1 MNDKEPFYKNAR
13 VILFIAVILGSLVAI
28 MPSYSDGKFQTNLK
42 YGLDLEGGSWL
53 QLQLQ
58 GVVAQVDADEG
69 KIIQAEFGRL
79 LNDPAIRL
87 DEVAEESVTFTTS
100 KDTDKKTIDAFGY
113 GISTVSKGAD
123 GGTRI
128 TLQTNKVYL
137 IKRYLENSL
146 NAEVIPIKGGRV
158 ITVEIRKAVTQE
170 DVENILKQVDG
181 EVIPPFIVG
190 VSAETSDLTKKI
202 LEAKLNTAGF
212 KEIPIRT
219 VGNNYI
225 MVDLAG
231 IDMTT
236 AREIAAKPGKFEIRM
251 QVHKNE
257 TVHVLYGTEIRKVDP
272 IQKESVR
279 VAGASERVEKWGVPF
294 ELSDE
299 GAQALRDA
307 AIQYGAVTNPEA
319 HYLSMYLDEKLV
331 FDAPLDRELAKNIKS
346 VPVKTLVATTGQG
359 EEGQRRARELQIHLS
374 AGALPVNVE
383 VIRSGQVSA
392 DLGEKFKEQVA
403 IAGIIAL
410 ITVAFAIY
418 FRYRQPNIIIPMLAT
433 SFSEVLIILG
443 FTAVVGFQ
451 LDLPTITGIIAVI
464 GTGVDH
470 LIIITDEVL
479 AGGSMPPDKVYRSRL
494 AKAFTII
501 MAAAATVVI
510 AMSPLLVLG
519 FGALKGF
526 AVITIVGVLIGV
538 GIARPAYAVIIQGML
553 VETSDKKFVDE
564 D

>member
-1 MNDKEPFYKNAR
+1 MNDEEPFYKNPR
-13 VILFIAVILGSLVAI
+13 ILLFIVLLIGSIIAI

-42 YGLDLEGGSWL
+42 YGLDLEGGTWL

-69 KIIQAEFGRL
+69 KIILAEFGRI

-87 DEVAEESVTFTTS
+87 DEVAAESVTFTTS
-100 KDTDKKTIDAFGY
+100 KDTDKKTIDALGY
-113 GISTVSKGAD
+113 GTSTVSKNAD

-128 TLQTNKVYL
+128 TIQTNKAYL
-137 IKRYLENSL
+137 ITKYLANNL
-146 NAEVIPIKGGRV
+146 NAEVVPIQGRL
-158 ITVEIRKAVTQE
+158 ITVEIRKAVTE
-170 DVENILKQVDG
+170 DEVNSILKQVDG
-181 EVIPPFIVG
+181 KVIPPFKTG
-190 VSAETSDLTKKI
+190 VSAQTRDLTKTI
-202 LEAKLNTAGF
+202 LEDKLNTAGF

-219 VGNNYI
+219 VGDNYI
-225 MVDLAG
+225 LVDLAG
-231 IDMTT
+231 MDMTT
-236 AREIAAKPGKFEIRM
+236 ARDIAAKPGKFEIRI
-251 QVHKNE
+251 QVQGNE
-257 TVHVLYGTEIRKVDP
+257 TAHVLYGTDINKVDP

-279 VAGASERVEKWGVPF
+279 AAGGQVEKWGVPF
-294 ELSDE
+294 ELSDD

-319 HYLSMYLDEKLV
+319 HQLSMYLDENLV
-331 FDAPLDRELAKNIKS
+331 FDAPLDPQLAKNIKS

-359 EEGQRRARELQIHLS
+359 DEGQKKARELQVHLS

-383 VIRSGQVSA
+383 VVGSGQVSA
-392 DLGEKFKEQVA
+392 DLGAKFKEQLV

-410 ITVAFAIY
+410 ITVAFVVY
-418 FRYRQPNIIIPMLAT
+418 LRYRQPNIIIPMLTT
-433 SFSEVLIILG
+433 SFSEVIIILG

-479 AGGSMPPDKVYRSRL
+479 AGGALPPDKVYKSRL
-494 AKAFTII
+494 TKAFAII
-501 MAAAATVVI
+501 MAAAATVII
-510 AMSPLLVLG
+510 AMSPLLIMG

-526 AVITIVGVLIGV
+526 AIITLIGVLIGV
-538 GIARPAYAVIIQGML
+538 GVARPAYAVIIQSLL
-553 VETSDKKFVDE
+553 VETSDRKFAQE

>member
-1 MNDKEPFYKNAR
+1 MNEQEPFYKNAR
-13 VILFIAVILGSLVAI
+13 VILLIAVVLGSLVVI
-28 MPSYSDGKFQTNLK
+28 MPSYSNGEFHTNLK

-69 KIIQAEFGRL
+69 KIIQADFGRL
-79 LNDPAIRL
+79 LNDPAIRI
-87 DEVAEESVTFTTS
+87 DEVAAESVTFTTS
-100 KDTDKKTIDAFGY
+100 KDTDKKTIDALGY
-113 GISTVSKGAD
+113 GISTISKGAD

-128 TLQTNKVYL
+128 TLQTNKEYL
-137 IKRYLENSL
+137 IRKYLENSL
-146 NAEVIPIKGGRV
+146 NAEVLPITGRF

-170 DVENILKQVDG
+170 EVENSLKLVDG
-181 EVIPPFIVG
+181 KVIPPFRVG

-202 LEAKLNTAGF
+202 LEDKLNTAGF

-219 VGNNYI
+219 VGDNYI

-231 IDMTT
+231 MDMTT
-236 AREIAAKPGKFEIRM
+236 ARDIAAKPGKFEIKI
-251 QVHKNE
+251 QVQGNE
-257 TVHVLYGTEIRKVDP
+257 TAHVLYGTEISKVDP
-272 IQKESVR
+272 IQMESVR
-279 VAGASERVEKWGVPF
+279 VAGATEKVDKWGVPF

-307 AIQYGAVTNPEA
+307 AIQYGAVTNPES
-319 HYLSMYLDEKLV
+319 HYLSMYLDGKLV

-346 VPVKTLVATTGQG
+346 VPVKTLVASTGQG
-359 EEGQRRARELQIHLS
+359 DDGQKKARQLQIHLS
-374 AGALPVNVE
+374 SGALPVNV
-383 VIRSGQVSA
+383 VVVGSGQVSA
-392 DLGEKFKEQVA
+392 DLGEKFKEQVV

-410 ITVAFAIY
+410 FTVAFVIY

-443 FTAVVGFQ
+443 FTALVGFQ

-479 AGGSMPPDKVYRSRL
+479 AGGAMPPDKVYKSRL
-494 AKAFTII
+494 TKAFAII

-510 AMSPLLVLG
+510 AMSPLLIMG

-526 AVITIVGVLIGV
+526 AVITIIGVLIGV
-538 GIARPAYAVIIQGML
+538 GIARPAYAIIIQGLL
-553 VETSDKKFVDE
+553 VESSDKKFADE

>member
-1 MNDKEPFYKNAR
+1 MNEEEPFYKNLQ
-13 VILFIAVILGSLVAI
+13 VVLFIAVILGSLIAI
-28 MPSYSDGKFQTNLK
+28 MPSYSDGKFNTNLK

-58 GVVAQVDADEG
+58 GVVVQVDADEG

-79 LNDPAIRL
+79 FNDPAIRL

-100 KDTDKKTIDAFGY
+100 KDIDKKTIDAYGFGL
-113 GISTVSKGAD
+113 STVTKAAD

-128 TLQTNKVYL
+128 TLQTNKMFL
-137 IKRYLENSL
+137 IKKYLENNL
-146 NAEVIPIKGGRV
+146 NAEVVPIKGRF
-158 ITVEIRKAVTQE
+158 ITVEIRKAVTQDE
-170 DVENILKQVDG
+170 VEKLLEKVSGKI
-181 EVIPPFIVG
+181 IPPFKEG
-190 VSAETSDLTKKI
+190 VSAETRDLTKKI
-202 LEAKLNTAGF
+202 LEDKINTAGF

-219 VGNNYI
+219 VGDNYI
-225 MVDLAG
+225 MIDLAG
-231 IDMTT
+231 MDMAT
-236 AREIAAKPGKFEIRM
+236 AREIAAKPGKFEIRI
-251 QVHKNE
+251 QVQKNE

-279 VAGASERVEKWGVPF
+279 VAGATENVDKWGVPF

-307 AIQYGAVTNPEA
+307 AIQYGAVTNPES

-346 VPVKTLVATTGQG
+346 VPVKTLVASTGQG
-359 EEGQRRARELQIHLS
+359 DEGQRKARELQIHLS

-383 VIRSGQVSA
+383 VVGSGQVSA

-410 ITVAFAIY
+410 VTVAFVIY

-443 FTAVVGFQ
+443 FTAIVGFQ

-479 AGGSMPPDKVYRSRL
+479 AGGAMPPDKVYKSRL
-494 AKAFTII
+494 TKAFGII
-501 MAAAATVVI
+501 IAAAATVVI
-510 AMSPLLVLG
+510 AMSPLLIMG

-526 AVITIVGVLIGV
+526 AVITIIGVLIGV

-553 VETSDKKFVDE
+553 VETSDEKFVDE

>member
-1 MNDKEPFYKNAR
+1 MNEQEPFYKNAR
-13 VILFIAVILGSLVAI
+13 VILFIAVILGSLIVI
-28 MPSYSDGKFQTNLK
+28 MPSYSDGKFDTNLK

-69 KIIQAEFGRL
+69 KIIQADFGRL

-87 DEVAEESVTFTTS
+87 DEVAEGSVTFTTS
-100 KDTDKKTIDAFGY
+100 KDTDKKTIDAMGY
-113 GISTVSKGAD
+113 GSSTVSKGSD

-128 TLQTNKVYL
+128 TLQTSKEYL
-137 IKRYLENSL
+137 IKKYLENNL
-146 NAEVIPIKGGRV
+146 NAEVIPITGRF

-170 DVENILKQVDG
+170 ELEDSLKQVG
-181 EVIPPFIVG
+181 GKVIPPFKVG
-190 VSAETSDLTKKI
+190 VSAETLELTKKI
-202 LEAKLNTAGF
+202 LEDKLNTAGF

-219 VGNNYI
+219 VGDNYI

-231 IDMTT
+231 MDMTT
-236 AREIAAKPGKFEIRM
+236 AREIAAKPGKFEIRI
-251 QVHKNE
+251 QVQGNE

-279 VAGASERVEKWGVPF
+279 VPGSSEKAETWGVPF

-319 HYLSMYLDEKLV
+319 HYLSMYLDDKLV
-331 FDAPLDRELAKNIKS
+331 FDAALARELAKNIKS
-346 VPVKTLVATTGQG
+346 VPVKNLVANTGQG
-359 EEGQRRARELQIHLS
+359 AEGERKARELQIHLS

-383 VIRSGQVSA
+383 VIGSGQVSA
-392 DLGEKFKEQVA
+392 ELGEKFKEQVVF
-403 IAGIIAL
+403 AGIIAL
-410 ITVAFAIY
+410 IIVAFAIY

-479 AGGSMPPDKVYRSRL
+479 AGGSMPPDKVYKSRL
-494 AKAFTII
+494 TKAFAII
-501 MAAAATVVI
+501 MAAAATVII
-510 AMSPLLVLG
+510 AMSPLLIMG
-519 FGALKGF
+519 FGALRGF
-526 AVITIVGVLIGV
+526 AIITIVGVLIGV
-538 GIARPAYAVIIQGML
+538 VIARPAYAIIIQGLL
-553 VETSDKKFVDE
+553 VETSDKKFADE

>member
-1 MNDKEPFYKNAR
+1 MNEEEPFYKNAR
-13 VILFIAVILGSLVAI
+13 VVLFIAVILGSIVAI
-28 MPSYSDGKFQTNLK
+28 MPSYSDGKFNTNLK

-79 LNDPAIRL
+79 FNDPAIRL

-100 KDTDKKTIDAFGY
+100 KDIDKKTIDALGY
-113 GISTVSKGAD
+113 GVSTVTKGAE

-137 IKRYLENSL
+137 IKKYLENSL
-146 NAEVIPIKGGRV
+146 NAEVIPITGSV
-158 ITVEIRKAVTQE
+158 IMFEIRKAVTQE
-170 DVENILKQVDG
+170 ELENTLKQVDG
-181 EVIPPFIVG
+181 KVTKFKEG
-190 VSAETSDLTKKI
+190 VSSETRDLTKKI
-202 LEAKLNTAGF
+202 LEDKLNTAGF

-219 VGNNYI
+219 VGDNYI

-231 IDMTT
+231 MDMTT
-236 AREIAAKPGKFEIRM
+236 AREIAAKPGKFEIRI
-251 QVHKNE
+251 QVQKNE
-257 TVHVLYGTEIRKVDP
+257 TVHVLYGTEIKKVDP

-279 VAGASERVEKWGVPF
+279 VAGATEKVDKWGVPF

-307 AIQYGAVTNPEA
+307 AIQYGAVTNPES

-346 VPVKTLVATTGQG
+346 VPVKTLVASTGQG
-359 EEGQRRARELQIHLS
+359 DEGQRKARELQIHLS

-383 VIRSGQVSA
+383 VVGSGQVSA

-410 ITVAFAIY
+410 VTVAFAIY

-443 FTAVVGFQ
+443 FTAIVGFQ

-479 AGGSMPPDKVYRSRL
+479 AGGAMPPDKVYRSRL
-494 AKAFTII
+494 TKAFAII

-510 AMSPLLVLG
+510 AMSPLLIMG

-526 AVITIVGVLIGV
+526 AVITIIGVLIGV
-538 GIARPAYAVIIQGML
+538 GIARPAYAVIIQGLL
-553 VETSDKKFVDE
+553 VETSDKKFIDE

>member
-1 MNDKEPFYKNAR
+1 MNEQEPFYKNAR
-13 VILFIAVILGSLVAI
+13 VILFIAVILGSLIVI
-28 MPSYSDGKFQTNLK
+28 MPSYSDGKFDTNLK

-69 KIIQAEFGRL
+69 KIIQADFGRL

-87 DEVAEESVTFTTS
+87 DEVAEGSVTFTTS
-100 KDTDKKTIDAFGY
+100 KDTDKKTIDAMGY

-128 TLQTNKVYL
+128 TLQTSKEYL
-137 IKRYLENSL
+137 IKKYLENNL
-146 NAEVIPIKGGRV
+146 NAEVIPITGRF
-158 ITVEIRKAVTQE
+158 ITVEIRKAITQE
-170 DVENILKQVDG
+170 ELEDSLKQVG
-181 EVIPPFIVG
+181 GKVIPPFRVG
-190 VSAETSDLTKKI
+190 VSVETLELTKKI
-202 LEAKLNTAGF
+202 LEDKLNTAGF

-219 VGNNYI
+219 VGDNYI

-231 IDMTT
+231 MDMTT
-236 AREIAAKPGKFEIRM
+236 AREIAAKPGKFEIRI
-251 QVHKNE
+251 QVQGND

-279 VAGASERVEKWGVPF
+279 VAGSSEKAETWGVPF
-294 ELSDE
+294 ELSDA

-319 HYLSMYLDEKLV
+319 HYLSMYLDDKLV
-331 FDAPLDRELAKNIKS
+331 FDAALARDLAKNIQS
-346 VPVKTLVATTGQG
+346 VPVKTLIANTGQG
-359 EEGQRRARELQIHLS
+359 AEGEKKARELQIHLS

-383 VIRSGQVSA
+383 VIGSGQVSA
-392 DLGEKFKEQVA
+392 ELGEKFKEQVVL
-403 IAGIIAL
+403 AGIIAL
-410 ITVAFAIY
+410 IIVAFAIY
-418 FRYRQPNIIIPMLAT
+418 LRYRQPNIIIPMLAT

-443 FTAVVGFQ
+443 FTAIVGFQ

-464 GTGVDH
+464 GTGIDH

-479 AGGSMPPDKVYRSRL
+479 AGGAMPPDKVYKSRL
-494 AKAFTII
+494 TKAFAII
-501 MAAAATVVI
+501 MAAAATVII
-510 AMSPLLVLG
+510 AMSPLLIMG

-526 AVITIVGVLIGV
+526 AIITIVGVLIGV
-538 GIARPAYAVIIQGML
+538 VIARPAYAVIIQGLL
-553 VETSDKKFVDE
+553 VETSNEKFADE

>member
-1 MNDKEPFYKNAR
+1 MNDEEPFYKNAR

-42 YGLDLEGGSWL
+42 YGLDLEGGTWL

-58 GVVAQVDADEG
+58 GVVAQVDADKG
-69 KIIQAEFGRL
+69 KIIQVEFGRL
-79 LNDPAIRL
+79 LNDSSIRI
-87 DEVAEESVTFTTS
+87 EEDTIDSITFTTS
-100 KDTDKKTIDAFGY
+100 SDTDKKTIDGFGF
-113 GISTVSKGAD
+113 GISNVLKNEQ

-128 TLQTNKVYL
+128 TLQTSKEFL
-137 IKRYLENSL
+137 IKKYLENRL
-146 NAEVIPIKGGRV
+146 NAEVLPIPGRV
-158 ITVEIRKAVTQE
+158 ITVEIRKAVTKADLE
-170 DVENILKQVDG
+170 DALKQVDG
-181 EVIPPFIVG
+181 KVGPTFKEG
-190 VSAETSDLTKKI
+190 VSAETRDLTKKI
-202 LEAKLNTAGF
+202 LEDKLNTAGF

-219 VGNNYI
+219 VGDNYI
-225 MVDLAG
+225 LIDLAG
-231 IDMTT
+231 MDMTT
-236 AREIAAKPGKFEIRM
+236 ARDIAAKPGKFEIRI
-251 QVHKNE
+251 QVQGND
-257 TVHVLYGTEIRKVDP
+257 TVHVLYGSEIRKVDP

-279 VAGASERVEKWGVPF
+279 VSGSSNAETWGVPF

-319 HYLSMYLDEKLV
+319 HYLSMYLDDNLV
-331 FDAPLDRELAKNIKS
+331 FDAALARDLAKNIKN
-346 VPVKTLVATTGQG
+346 VPVKSLVANTGQG
-359 EEGQRRARELQIHLS
+359 AEGEKKARELQIHLS

-383 VIRSGQVSA
+383 VVGSGQVSA
-392 DLGEKFKEQVA
+392 DLGEKFKEQVV

-410 ITVAFAIY
+410 LTVAFVIY

-443 FTAVVGFQ
+443 FTAIVGFQ

-479 AGGSMPPDKVYRSRL
+479 AGGAMPPDKVYKSRL
-494 AKAFTII
+494 TKAFAII

-510 AMSPLLVLG
+510 AMSPLLIMG

-526 AVITIVGVLIGV
+526 AVITIIGVLIGV
-538 GIARPAYAVIIQGML
+538 GIARPAYAVIIQGLL
-553 VETSDKKFVDE
+553 VETSDKKFADE

>member
-1 MNDKEPFYKNAR
+1 MNEQEPFYKNVR
-13 VILFIAVILGSLVAI
+13 VILLIAVVLGSLAVI
-28 MPSYSDGKFQTNLK
+28 MPSYSNGEFHTNLK

-58 GVVAQVDADEG
+58 GVVAQVDADER
-69 KIIQAEFGRL
+69 KIIQADFGRL
-79 LNDPAIRL
+79 LNDPAIKI
-87 DEVAEESVTFTTS
+87 DEIAVESVTFTTS
-100 KDTDKKTIDAFGY
+100 KDTDKKTIDALGY
-113 GISTVSKGAD
+113 GVSTVTKVAE
-123 GGTRI
+123 GGNRI
-128 TLQTNKVYL
+128 TLQTNKEYL
-137 IKRYLENSL
+137 IKKYLENSL
-146 NAEVIPIKGGRV
+146 NAEVLPIKGRF

-170 DVENILKQVDG
+170 EVENSLRQVDG
-181 EVIPPFIVG
+181 KVIPPFRVG

-202 LEAKLNTAGF
+202 LEDKLNTAGF
-212 KEIPIRT
+212 KEIPIRI
-219 VGNNYI
+219 VGDNYI

-231 IDMTT
+231 MDMTT
-236 AREIAAKPGKFEIRM
+236 ARDIAAKPGKFEIKI
-251 QVHKNE
+251 QVQGNE
-257 TVHVLYGTEIRKVDP
+257 TAHVLYGNEISKVDP
-272 IQKESVR
+272 IQMESVR
-279 VAGASERVEKWGVPF
+279 VAGATEKVDKWGVPF

-299 GAQALRDA
+299 GARALRDA
-307 AIQYGAVTNPEA
+307 AIQYGAVTNPES

-331 FDAPLDRELAKNIKS
+331 FDAPLDRELAKNIKN
-346 VPVKTLVATTGQG
+346 VPVKTLVASTGQG
-359 EEGQRRARELQIHLS
+359 DEGQKKARELQIHLS
-374 AGALPVNVE
+374 SGALPVNV
-383 VIRSGQVSA
+383 VVVGSGQVSA
-392 DLGEKFKEQVA
+392 DLGEKFKEQVV

-410 ITVAFAIY
+410 FTVAFVIY

-479 AGGSMPPDKVYRSRL
+479 AGGAMPPDKVYKSRL
-494 AKAFTII
+494 TKAFAII

-510 AMSPLLVLG
+510 AMSPLLIMG

-526 AVITIVGVLIGV
+526 AVITIIGVLIGV
-538 GIARPAYAVIIQGML
+538 GIARPAYAIIIQGLL
-553 VETSDKKFVDE
+553 VESPDKKFADE

>member
-1 MNDKEPFYKNAR
+1 MNEQEPFYKNAR
-13 VILFIAVILGSLVAI
+13 VILFIAVILGSLIVI
-28 MPSYSDGKFQTNLK
+28 MPSYSDGKFDTNLK

-69 KIIQAEFGRL
+69 KIIQADFGRL

-87 DEVAEESVTFTTS
+87 DEVAEGSVTFTTS
-100 KDTDKKTIDAFGY
+100 KDTDKKTIDAMGY

-128 TLQTNKVYL
+128 TLQTSKEYL
-137 IKRYLENSL
+137 IKKYLENNL
-146 NAEVIPIKGGRV
+146 NAEVIPITGRF
-158 ITVEIRKAVTQE
+158 ITVEIRKAITQE
-170 DVENILKQVDG
+170 ELEDSLKQVG
-181 EVIPPFIVG
+181 GKVIPPFRVG
-190 VSAETSDLTKKI
+190 VSAETLELTKKI
-202 LEAKLNTAGF
+202 LEDKLNTAGF

-219 VGNNYI
+219 VGDNYI

-231 IDMTT
+231 MDMTT
-236 AREIAAKPGKFEIRM
+236 AREIAAKPGKFEIRI
-251 QVHKNE
+251 QVQGNE
-257 TVHVLYGTEIRKVDP
+257 TVHVLYGTDIRNVDP

-279 VAGASERVEKWGVPF
+279 VPGSSEKAETWGVPF

-319 HYLSMYLDEKLV
+319 HYLSMYLDDKLV
-331 FDAPLDRELAKNIKS
+331 FDAALARDLAKNIKS
-346 VPVKTLVATTGQG
+346 VPVKNLVANTGQG
-359 EEGQRRARELQIHLS
+359 AEGERKARELHIHLS

-383 VIRSGQVSA
+383 VIGSGQVSA
-392 DLGEKFKEQVA
+392 ELGEKFKEQVVF
-403 IAGIIAL
+403 AGIIAL
-410 ITVAFAIY
+410 IIVAFTIY

-464 GTGVDH
+464 GTGIDH

-479 AGGSMPPDKVYRSRL
+479 AGGSMPPDKVYKSRL
-494 AKAFTII
+494 TKAFAII
-501 MAAAATVVI
+501 MAAAATVII
-510 AMSPLLVLG
+510 AMSPLLIMG
-519 FGALKGF
+519 FGALRGF
-526 AVITIVGVLIGV
+526 AIITIVGVLIGV
-538 GIARPAYAVIIQGML
+538 GIARPAYALIIQGLL
-553 VETSDKKFVDE
+553 VETSDKKFADE

>member
-1 MNDKEPFYKNAR
+1 MNDQEPFYKNAR

-28 MPSYSDGKFQTNLK
+28 MPSYSNGEFQTHLK

-69 KIIQAEFGRL
+69 KLIQADFGRL
-79 LNDPAIRL
+79 LNDPAIRI
-87 DEVAEESVTFTTS
+87 DEVAEGSVTFTTS
-100 KDTDKKTIDAFGY
+100 KDTDKKTIDAMGY
-113 GISTVSKGAD
+113 GTSTVSKGAD

-128 TLQTNKVYL
+128 TLQTKKEYL
-137 IKRYLENSL
+137 IKKYLENSL
-146 NAEVIPIKGGRV
+146 NAEVVLITGRF
-158 ITVEIRKAVTQE
+158 ITVEIRKAVTQDE
-170 DVENILKQVDG
+170 VENSLKQVDG
-181 EVIPPFIVG
+181 KVIPPFRVG

-202 LEAKLNTAGF
+202 LEDKLNTAGF

-219 VGNNYI
+219 VGDNYI

-231 IDMTT
+231 MDMTT
-236 AREIAAKPGKFEIRM
+236 AREIAAKPGKFEIRI
-251 QVHKNE
+251 QVQKNE
-257 TVHVLYGTEIRKVDP
+257 TVHVLYGNEIKNVDP

-279 VAGASERVEKWGVPF
+279 VAGASEKVEKWGVPF

-359 EEGQRRARELQIHLS
+359 EEGQRKARELQIHLS
-374 AGALPVNVE
+374 AGTLPVNVE
-383 VIRSGQVSA
+383 VVGSGQVSA
-392 DLGEKFKEQVA
+392 DLGEKFKEQVV

-410 ITVAFAIY
+410 IIVAFAIY
-418 FRYRQPNIIIPMLAT
+418 FRYRQPNIIIPMLVT

-443 FTAVVGFQ
+443 FTAIVGFQ

-479 AGGSMPPDKVYRSRL
+479 AGGAMPPDKVYKSRL
-494 AKAFTII
+494 TKAFAII

-510 AMSPLLVLG
+510 AMSPLLIMG

-526 AVITIVGVLIGV
+526 AVITIIGVLIGV

-553 VETSDKKFVDE
+553 IETSDKKFVDE

>member
-1 MNDKEPFYKNAR
+1 MNDQEPFYKNVR
-13 VILFIAVILGSLVAI
+13 VILFIAVILGSIVAI

-69 KIIQAEFGRL
+69 KIIQADFGRL

-87 DEVAEESVTFTTS
+87 DEVAVESVSFTTS
-100 KDTDKKTIDAFGY
+100 MDTDKKTIDALGY
-113 GISTVSKGAD
+113 GVSTVTKGAE

-128 TLQTNKVYL
+128 TLQKNKENL
-137 IKRYLENSL
+137 IKKYLENSL
-146 NAEVIPIKGGRV
+146 NAEVVPITGNV
-158 ITVEIRKAVTQE
+158 IMFEIRKAVTQE
-170 DVENILKQVDG
+170 ELENTLKLVDG
-181 EVIPPFIVG
+181 KVTKFREG
-190 VSAETSDLTKKI
+190 VSSETIDLTKKI
-202 LEAKLNTAGF
+202 LEDKLNTAGF

-219 VGNNYI
+219 VGDNYI

-231 IDMTT
+231 MDMSS
-236 AREIAAKPGKFEIRM
+236 ARDIAAKPGKFEIRI
-251 QVHKNE
+251 QVQGNE

-272 IQKESVR
+272 IQKESVS
-279 VAGASERVEKWGVPF
+279 VAGATEKVEKWGVPF

-307 AIQYGAVTNPEA
+307 AIQYGAVTNPES

-346 VPVKTLVATTGQG
+346 VPVNTFVATTGQG
-359 EEGQRRARELQIHLS
+359 EEGQKKARELQIHLS

-383 VIRSGQVSA
+383 VIGSGQVSA
-392 DLGEKFKEQVA
+392 DLGEKFKEQVV

-410 ITVAFAIY
+410 IIVAFAIY

-479 AGGSMPPDKVYRSRL
+479 AGGAMPPDKVYKSRL
-494 AKAFTII
+494 TKAFAII
-501 MAAAATVVI
+501 MAAAATVII
-510 AMSPLLVLG
+510 AMSPLLIMG

-526 AVITIVGVLIGV
+526 AIITIIGVLIGV
-538 GIARPAYAVIIQGML
+538 GIARPAYAMIIQGLL
-553 VETSDKKFVDE
+553 VETFDEKFADE

>member
-1 MNDKEPFYKNAR
+1 MNEEEPFYKNPR
-13 VILFIAVILGSLVAI
+13 VVLFIAVIFGSLIVI
-28 MPSYSDGKFQTNLK
+28 MPSYSDGKFNTNLK

-53 QLQLQ
+53 QLKLQ

-79 LNDPAIRL
+79 FNDPAIRL

-100 KDTDKKTIDAFGY
+100 KDIDKKTIDAYGFGL
-113 GISTVSKGAD
+113 STVTKAAD

-128 TLQTNKVYL
+128 TLQTNKMFL
-137 IKRYLENSL
+137 IKKYLENNL
-146 NAEVIPIKGGRV
+146 NAEVVPIKGRF
-158 ITVEIRKAVTQE
+158 ITVEIRKAVTQDE
-170 DVENILKQVDG
+170 VEKLLEKVDG
-181 EVIPPFIVG
+181 KIIPPFKEG
-190 VSAETSDLTKKI
+190 VSAETRDLTKKI
-202 LEAKLNTAGF
+202 LEDKINTAGF

-219 VGNNYI
+219 VGDNYI

-236 AREIAAKPGKFEIRM
+236 AREIAAKPGKFEIRI
-251 QVHKNE
+251 QVQKNE
-257 TVHVLYGTEIRKVDP
+257 TVHVLYGTEIKKVDP

-279 VAGASERVEKWGVPF
+279 VAGATEKVDKWGVPF

-307 AIQYGAVTNPEA
+307 AIQYGAVTNPES

-346 VPVKTLVATTGQG
+346 VPVKTLVASTGQG
-359 EEGQRRARELQIHLS
+359 DEGQRKARELQIHLS

-383 VIRSGQVSA
+383 IVGSGQVSA

-410 ITVAFAIY
+410 VTVAFAIY

-443 FTAVVGFQ
+443 FTAIVGFQ

-479 AGGSMPPDKVYRSRL
+479 AGGAMPPDKVYKSRL
-494 AKAFTII
+494 TKAFAII
-501 MAAAATVVI
+501 IAAAATVVI
-510 AMSPLLVLG
+510 AMSPLLIMG

-526 AVITIVGVLIGV
+526 AVITIIGVLIGV

-553 VETSDKKFVDE
+553 VETSDEKFVDE

>member
-1 MNDKEPFYKNAR
+1 MNDQEPFYKNPR
-13 VILFIAVILGSLVAI
+13 VLLFMAVIFCSILAI

-53 QLQLQ
+53 QLKLQ
-58 GVVAQVDADEG
+58 GVVAQVDADPG
-69 KIIQAEFGRL
+69 KIIQVEFTRL
-79 LNDPAIRL
+79 LNDPSIRI
-87 DEVAEESVTFTTS
+87 DEVADESVTFTTT
-100 KDTDKKTIDAFGY
+100 KDTDKKTIDAYGFGL
-113 GISTVSKGAD
+113 STVTKAAD

-128 TLQTNKVYL
+128 TLQTNKVFL
-137 IKRYLENSL
+137 IKKYLENSL
-146 NAEVIPIKGGRV
+146 NAEVLPIKGRF

-170 DVENILKQVDG
+170 EVENSLKQVDG
-181 EVIPPFIVG
+181 KVIPPFRVG

-202 LEAKLNTAGF
+202 LEDKLNTAGF

-219 VGNNYI
+219 VGDNYI

-231 IDMTT
+231 MDMTT
-236 AREIAAKPGKFEIRM
+236 AREIAAKPGKFEIRIQM
-251 QVHKNE
+251 QKNE

-279 VAGASERVEKWGVPF
+279 VAGATEKVDKWGVPF

-307 AIQYGAVTNPEA
+307 AIQYGAVTNPES

-346 VPVKTLVATTGQG
+346 VPVKTLVASTGQG
-359 EEGQRRARELQIHLS
+359 DEGQRKARELQIHLS

-383 VIRSGQVSA
+383 VVGSGQVSA

-410 ITVAFAIY
+410 VIVAFAIY
-418 FRYRQPNIIIPMLAT
+418 FRYRQPNIIIPMLVT

-443 FTAVVGFQ
+443 FTAIVGFQ

-479 AGGSMPPDKVYRSRL
+479 AGGAMPPDKVYKSRL
-494 AKAFTII
+494 TKAFTII

-510 AMSPLLVLG
+510 AMSPLLIMG

-526 AVITIVGVLIGV
+526 AVITIIGVLIGV
-538 GIARPAYAVIIQGML
+538 GIARPAYAVIIQGLL
-553 VETSDKKFVDE
+553 VETSNEKFVDE

>member
-1 MNDKEPFYKNAR
+1 MNEQEPFYKNAR
-13 VILFIAVILGSLVAI
+13 VILFIAVILGSLIVI
-28 MPSYSDGKFQTNLK
+28 MPSYSDGKFDTNLK

-69 KIIQAEFGRL
+69 KIIQADFGRL

-87 DEVAEESVTFTTS
+87 DEVAEGSVTFTTS
-100 KDTDKKTIDAFGY
+100 KDTDKKTIDAMGY

-128 TLQTNKVYL
+128 TLQTSKEYL
-137 IKRYLENSL
+137 IKKYLENNL
-146 NAEVIPIKGGRV
+146 NAEVIPITGRF
-158 ITVEIRKAVTQE
+158 ITVEIRKAMTQE
-170 DVENILKQVDG
+170 ELEDSLNQVG
-181 EVIPPFIVG
+181 GKVIPPFRVG
-190 VSAETSDLTKKI
+190 VSAETLELTKKI
-202 LEAKLNTAGF
+202 LEDKLNTAGF

-219 VGNNYI
+219 VGDNYI

-231 IDMTT
+231 MDMTT
-236 AREIAAKPGKFEIRM
+236 AREIAAKPGKFEIRI
-251 QVHKNE
+251 QVQGNE
-257 TVHVLYGTEIRKVDP
+257 TVHVLYGTDIRNVDP

-279 VAGASERVEKWGVPF
+279 VPGSSEKAETWGVPF

-319 HYLSMYLDEKLV
+319 HYLSMYLDDKLV
-331 FDAPLDRELAKNIKS
+331 FDAALARDLAKNIKS
-346 VPVKTLVATTGQG
+346 VPVKNLVANTGQG
-359 EEGQRRARELQIHLS
+359 AEGERKARELHIHLS

-383 VIRSGQVSA
+383 VIGSGQVSA
-392 DLGEKFKEQVA
+392 ELGEKFKEQVVF
-403 IAGIIAL
+403 AGIIAL
-410 ITVAFAIY
+410 IIVAFAIY

-464 GTGVDH
+464 GTGIDH

-479 AGGSMPPDKVYRSRL
+479 AGGSMPPDKVYKSRL
-494 AKAFTII
+494 TKAFAII
-501 MAAAATVVI
+501 MAAAATVII
-510 AMSPLLVLG
+510 AMSPLLIMG
-519 FGALKGF
+519 FGALRGF
-526 AVITIVGVLIGV
+526 AIITIVGVLIGV
-538 GIARPAYAVIIQGML
+538 GIARPAYALIIQGLL
-553 VETSDKKFVDE
+553 VETSDKKFADE

>member
-1 MNDKEPFYKNAR
+1 MNEEEPFYKNPR
-13 VILFIAVILGSLVAI
+13 VILFLAVILGSIAVI
-28 MPSYSDGKFQTNLK
+28 MPTYSDGKFQTNLK

-58 GVVAQVDADEG
+58 GAVAQVDADPG
-69 KIIQAEFGRL
+69 KIIQVEFGRL
-79 LNDPAIRL
+79 LNDPSIRI
-87 DEVAEESVTFTTS
+87 DEVADESATFTTT
-100 KDTDKKTIDAFGY
+100 KDIDKKTIDAYGFGL
-113 GISTVSKGAD
+113 SNVTKAAD

-128 TLQTNKVYL
+128 TLQTSKIFL
-137 IKRYLENSL
+137 IKKYLENSL
-146 NAEVIPIKGGRV
+146 KAEVVPIKGRF
-158 ITVEIRKAVTQE
+158 ITVEIRKAVTQ
-170 DVENILKQVDG
+170 VEIENLLQQVG
-181 EVIPPFIVG
+181 GKVIPPFRQG
-190 VSAETSDLTKKI
+190 VSAETRDLTKKI
-202 LEAKLNTAGF
+202 LEDKLNTAGF

-219 VGNNYI
+219 VGESYI
-225 MVDLAG
+225 LVDLAG
-231 IDMTT
+231 MDMTT
-236 AREIAAKPGKFEIRM
+236 AREIAAKPGKFEIKI
-251 QVHKNE
+251 QVQGNE
-257 TVHVLYGTEIRKVDP
+257 TTHVLYGTEIRKVDP
-272 IQKESVR
+272 IQKESIR
-279 VAGASERVEKWGVPF
+279 VAGTTDKVDKWGVPF

-299 GAQALRDA
+299 GANALRDA

-331 FDAPLDRELAKNIKS
+331 FDASLDRELAKNIKS
-346 VPVKTLVATTGQG
+346 VPVKTLVASTGQG
-359 EEGQRRARELQIHLS
+359 EEGQRKARELQVHLS

-383 VIRSGQVSA
+383 VIGSGQVSA

-410 ITVAFAIY
+410 ATVAFAIY

-443 FTAVVGFQ
+443 FTALVGFQ

-470 LIIITDEVL
+470 LVIITDEVL
-479 AGGSMPPDKVYRSRL
+479 AGGAMPPDKVYKSRL
-494 AKAFTII
+494 TKAFAII

-510 AMSPLLVLG
+510 AMSPLLIMG

-526 AVITIVGVLIGV
+526 AVITIIGVLIGV
-538 GIARPAYAVIIQGML
+538 GIARPAYAVVIQGL
-553 VETSDKKFVDE
+553 LIETSDKKFVDE

>member
-1 MNDKEPFYKNAR
+1 MNDQEPFYKNPR
-13 VILFIAVILGSLVAI
+13 VLLFIAVIFCSILAI

-53 QLQLQ
+53 QLKLQ
-58 GVVAQVDADEG
+58 GVVAQVDADPG
-69 KIIQAEFGRL
+69 KIIQVEFTRL
-79 LNDPAIRL
+79 LNDPSIRI
-87 DEVAEESVTFTTS
+87 DEVADESVTFTTT
-100 KDTDKKTIDAFGY
+100 KDTDKKTIDAYGFGLS
-113 GISTVSKGAD
+113 IVTKAAD

-128 TLQTNKVYL
+128 TLQTNKVFL
-137 IKRYLENSL
+137 IKKYLENSL
-146 NAEVIPIKGGRV
+146 NAEVLPIKGRF

-170 DVENILKQVDG
+170 EVENSLKQVDG
-181 EVIPPFIVG
+181 KVIPPFRVG

-202 LEAKLNTAGF
+202 LEDKLNTAGF

-219 VGNNYI
+219 VGDNYI

-231 IDMTT
+231 MDMTT
-236 AREIAAKPGKFEIRM
+236 AREIAAKPGKFEIRI
-251 QVHKNE
+251 QVQKNE

-272 IQKESVR
+272 IQKESIR
-279 VAGASERVEKWGVPF
+279 VAGATEKVDKWGVPF

-307 AIQYGAVTNPEA
+307 AIQYGAVTNPES

-346 VPVKTLVATTGQG
+346 VPVKTLVASTGQG
-359 EEGQRRARELQIHLS
+359 DEGQRKARELQIHLS

-383 VIRSGQVSA
+383 VVGSGQVSA

-410 ITVAFAIY
+410 VIVAFAIY
-418 FRYRQPNIIIPMLAT
+418 FRYRQPNIIIPMLVT

-443 FTAVVGFQ
+443 FTAIVGFQ

-479 AGGSMPPDKVYRSRL
+479 AGGAMPPDKVYKSRL
-494 AKAFTII
+494 TKAFAII

-510 AMSPLLVLG
+510 AMSPLLIMG

-526 AVITIVGVLIGV
+526 AVITIIGVLIGV
-538 GIARPAYAVIIQGML
+538 GIARPAYAVIIQGLL
-553 VETSDKKFVDE
+553 VETSDEKFVDE

>member
-1 MNDKEPFYKNAR
+1 MNDQEPFYKNPR
-13 VILFIAVILGSLVAI
+13 VLLFIAVIFCSILAI

-58 GVVAQVDADEG
+58 GVVAQVDADPG
-69 KIIQAEFGRL
+69 KIIQVEFTGL
-79 LNDPAIRL
+79 LNDPSIRI
-87 DEVAEESVTFTTS
+87 DEVADESVTFTTT
-100 KDTDKKTIDAFGY
+100 KDTDKKTIDAYGFGL
-113 GISTVSKGAD
+113 STVTKAAD

-128 TLQTNKVYL
+128 TLQTNKVFL
-137 IKRYLENSL
+137 IKKYLENSL
-146 NAEVIPIKGGRV
+146 NAEVLPIKGRF

-170 DVENILKQVDG
+170 EVENSLKQVDG
-181 EVIPPFIVG
+181 KVIPPFRVG

-202 LEAKLNTAGF
+202 LEDKLNTAGF

-219 VGNNYI
+219 VGDNYI

-231 IDMTT
+231 MDMTT
-236 AREIAAKPGKFEIRM
+236 AREIAAKPGKFEIRI
-251 QVHKNE
+251 QVQKNE
-257 TVHVLYGTEIRKVDP
+257 TVHVLYGTEIKKVDP

-279 VAGASERVEKWGVPF
+279 VAGATEKVDEWSVPF

-307 AIQYGAVTNPEA
+307 AIQYGAVTNPES

-331 FDAPLDRELAKNIKS
+331 FDAPLAPELAKSIKS
-346 VPVKTLVATTGQG
+346 VPVNTLKASTGQG
-359 EEGQRRARELQIHLS
+359 DEGQRKARELQIHLS

-383 VIRSGQVSA
+383 VVGSGQVSA

-410 ITVAFAIY
+410 VTVAFAIY

-443 FTAVVGFQ
+443 FTAIVGFQ

-479 AGGSMPPDKVYRSRL
+479 AGGAMPPDKVYRSRL
-494 AKAFTII
+494 TKAFAII

-510 AMSPLLVLG
+510 AMSPLLIMG

-526 AVITIVGVLIGV
+526 AVITIIGVLIGV
-538 GIARPAYAVIIQGML
+538 GIARPAYAVIIQGLL
-553 VETSDKKFVDE
+553 VETSDKKFIDE

>member
-1 MNDKEPFYKNAR
+1 MNEEEPFYKNLQ
-13 VILFIAVILGSLVAI
+13 VVLFIAVILGSLIAI
-28 MPSYSDGKFQTNLK
+28 MPSYSDGKFNTNLK

-58 GVVAQVDADEG
+58 GVVVQVDADEG

-79 LNDPAIRL
+79 FNDPAIRL

-100 KDTDKKTIDAFGY
+100 KDIDKKTIDAYGFGL
-113 GISTVSKGAD
+113 STVTKAAD

-128 TLQTNKVYL
+128 TLQTNKMFL
-137 IKRYLENSL
+137 IKKYLENNL
-146 NAEVIPIKGGRV
+146 NAEIVPIKGRF
-158 ITVEIRKAVTQE
+158 ITVEIRKAVTQDE
-170 DVENILKQVDG
+170 VEKLLEKVSGKI
-181 EVIPPFIVG
+181 IPPFKEG
-190 VSAETSDLTKKI
+190 VSAETRDLTKKI
-202 LEAKLNTAGF
+202 LEDKINTAGF

-219 VGNNYI
+219 VGDNYI
-225 MVDLAG
+225 MIDLAG
-231 IDMTT
+231 MDMAT
-236 AREIAAKPGKFEIRM
+236 AREIAAKPGKFEIRI
-251 QVHKNE
+251 QVQKNE

-279 VAGASERVEKWGVPF
+279 VAGATENVDKWGVPF

-307 AIQYGAVTNPEA
+307 AIQYGAVTNPES

-346 VPVKTLVATTGQG
+346 VPVKTLVASTGQG
-359 EEGQRRARELQIHLS
+359 DEGQRKARELQIHLS

-383 VIRSGQVSA
+383 VVGSGQVSA

-410 ITVAFAIY
+410 VTVAFVIY

-443 FTAVVGFQ
+443 FTAIVGFQ

-479 AGGSMPPDKVYRSRL
+479 AGGAMPPDKVYKSRL
-494 AKAFTII
+494 TKAFGII
-501 MAAAATVVI
+501 IAAAATVVI
-510 AMSPLLVLG
+510 AMSPLLIMG

-526 AVITIVGVLIGV
+526 AVITIIGVLIGV

-553 VETSDKKFVDE
+553 VETSDEKFVDE